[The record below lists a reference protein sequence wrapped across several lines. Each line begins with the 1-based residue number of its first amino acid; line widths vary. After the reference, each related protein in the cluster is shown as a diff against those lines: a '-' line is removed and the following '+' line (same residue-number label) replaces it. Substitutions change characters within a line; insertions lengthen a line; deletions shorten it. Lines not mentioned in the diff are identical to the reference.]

1 MSTNYKGDKNK
12 LVSSDYLYNQLK
24 IYNLIISDKIK
35 DIYSLTSQMKYST
48 VATYADLQAIDLKT
62 ITNVTI
68 MNVQKDET
76 HLDVDG
82 NPLVCLY
89 LIFPRMSDTEPPTMT
104 FIGSLNMS
112 QAVIQKMLEKAL
124 FIWIPE
130 HYEQTTN
137 TVSNALK
144 VVGDDAT
151 LADGQ
156 IKVSD
161 VTPVLPDTY
170 VPKIG
175 DYVLLVE
182 EKNSNVPK
190 FVTRDEINVT
200 TVGKFSSQVENEGT
214 DDEKEILLWNGKKIE
229 AESVD
234 TITKDE
240 TKVITSGGVYN
251 GLYVEKTQTIIDT
264 PAHYSVC
271 QSTDTG
277 ALNVVT
283 VVTDGAT
290 QILLNDI
297 NTQTTPEDLSTLTG
311 DGTEYV
317 KHIAEVNHEET
328 YDEEK
333 YALKDDTYTKTEV
346 NNKITE
352 ALSGGIQTM
361 EETEWDTYFNALTI
375 TAKESGN

>member
-1 MSTNYKGDKNK
+1 MSTNYKGDTNK

-48 VATYADLQAIDLKT
+48 VATYADLQAIDLET

-76 HLDVDG
+76 HLNVDG
-82 NPLVCLY
+82 NPLVSLY
-89 LIFPRMSDTEPPTMT
+89 LVFPRMSNTEPPTMT

-137 TVSNALK
+137 TVPNALE
-144 VVGDDAT
+144 VVGDDTT

-156 IKVSD
+156 IKLSD
-161 VTPVLPDTY
+161 VTPVLPNTY

-200 TVGKFSSQVENEGT
+200 TVGKFSSQLENEGT

-240 TKVITSGGVYN
+240 TKVLTSGGVYN
-251 GLYVEKTQTIIDT
+251 GLYVEKTQTVIDT
-264 PAHYSVC
+264 PAYYSVC
-271 QSTDTG
+271 QSSDDG

-290 QILLNDI
+290 QILLDDI
-297 NTQTTPEDLSTLTG
+297 KVQTTPEDLSTLTG

-317 KHIAEVNHEET
+317 KHIAEVNHEEI

-352 ALSGGIQTM
+352 ALSGGIQVM

-375 TAKESGN
+375 TAKDGGN

>member
-1 MSTNYKGDKNK
+1 MPTNYKGDKNK

-62 ITNVTI
+62 ITNITI

-76 HLDVDG
+76 HLDADG
-82 NPLVCLY
+82 NPLVSLY
-89 LIFPRMSDTEPPTMT
+89 LVFPRMSDTEPPTMT

-137 TVSNALK
+137 TVPNALE

-161 VTPVLPDTY
+161 VTPVLPNTY

-200 TVGKFSSQVENEGT
+200 TVGKFSSQVENKGT

-251 GLYVEKTQTIIDT
+251 GLYVEKTQTIIDA
-264 PAHYSVC
+264 PAYYSVC

-297 NTQTTPEDLSTLTG
+297 NTQTIPEDLSTLTG

-333 YALKDDTYTKTEV
+333 YALKDDTYDKETIDE
-346 NNKITE
+346 KIVQASTGLE
-352 ALSGGIQTM
+352 AMT
-361 EETEWDTYFNALTI
+361 TDEWDTYFNNLII
-375 TAKESGN
+375 TAKTI

>member
-1 MSTNYKGDKNK
+1 MPTNYKGDKNK

-48 VATYADLQAIDLKT
+48 VATYADLQAVDLEK

-76 HLDVDG
+76 HLDADG

-89 LIFPRMSDTEPPTMT
+89 LVFPRMSDTEPPTMT

-130 HYEQTTN
+130 HYEQSTD
-137 TVSNALK
+137 SAPNALE
-144 VVGDDAT
+144 VVADDAT
-151 LADGQ
+151 LTDGQ
-156 IKVSD
+156 IKLSD
-161 VTPVLPDTY
+161 VTPVLPNTY

-190 FVTRDEINVT
+190 FVTRNEINVT

-251 GLYVEKTQTIIDT
+251 GLYVEKTQTVIDT
-264 PAHYSVC
+264 PAYYSVC

-352 ALSGGIQTM
+352 ALSGGIQVM
-361 EETEWDTYFNALTI
+361 EETEWNTYFNALTI
-375 TAKESGN
+375 TAKDGGN

>member
-24 IYNLIISDKIK
+24 IYNLIISGKIK
-35 DIYSLTSQMKYST
+35 DIYSLTSQIKYST
-48 VATYADLQAIDLKT
+48 VATYADLQAVDLET

-112 QAVIQKMLEKAL
+112 QAVIQKMIEKAL

-130 HYEQTTN
+130 HYEQSTD
-137 TVSNALK
+137 TVPNALE

-170 VPKIG
+170 TPQVG

-234 TITKDE
+234 AITKDE

-251 GLYVEKTQTIIDT
+251 GLYVEKTKTVVDT
-264 PAHYSVC
+264 PAYYSVC
-271 QSTDTG
+271 TSSDDG

-283 VVTDGAT
+283 VVADSST
-290 QILLNDI
+290 QIALDDI
-297 NTQTTPEDLSTLTG
+297 IGQTTPEDLSILTG

-317 KHIAEVNHEET
+317 KYIAEVNHEET

-333 YALKDDTYTKTEV
+333 YMLKDNTYDKETID
-346 NNKITE
+346 NKIVQASTGLE
-352 ALSGGIQTM
+352 TM
-361 EETEWDTYFNALTI
+361 TTDEWNTYFGSLII
-375 TAKESGN
+375 TAKGSGI

>member
-1 MSTNYKGDKNK
+1 MSTNYKGDANK

-35 DIYSLTSQMKYST
+35 NIYSLTSQMKYST
-48 VATYADLQAIDLKT
+48 VATYANLQAIDLET

-82 NPLVCLY
+82 NPLVSLY
-89 LIFPRMSDTEPPTMT
+89 LVFPRMSDTEPPTMT

-130 HYEQTTN
+130 HYEQSTN
-137 TVSNALK
+137 TVPNALE
-144 VVGDDAT
+144 VVADDAT

-156 IKVSD
+156 IKLSD

-170 VPKIG
+170 TPSVG
-175 DYVLLVE
+175 DYILLVE

-190 FVTRDEINVT
+190 FITRDEIDAT
-200 TVGKFSSQVENEGT
+200 TVGKFSTQIENEGT
-214 DDEKEILLWNGKKIE
+214 DDEKEILLWDGKKIE

-234 TITKDE
+234 TITKGE

-251 GLYVEKTQTIIDT
+251 GLYVEKTQTVIDT
-264 PAHYSVC
+264 PAYYSVC
-271 QSTDTG
+271 TSSDDG

-283 VVTDGAT
+283 VVTDETT
-290 QILLNDI
+290 QILLDDI

-317 KHIAEVNHEET
+317 KFIAEVNHEEI

-333 YALKDDTYTKTEV
+333 YAIKDDTYTKTEV
-346 NNKITE
+346 DNKILE
-352 ALSGGIQTM
+352 ALSGGIQVM
-361 EETEWDTYFNALTI
+361 EETEWNTYFDTLTI